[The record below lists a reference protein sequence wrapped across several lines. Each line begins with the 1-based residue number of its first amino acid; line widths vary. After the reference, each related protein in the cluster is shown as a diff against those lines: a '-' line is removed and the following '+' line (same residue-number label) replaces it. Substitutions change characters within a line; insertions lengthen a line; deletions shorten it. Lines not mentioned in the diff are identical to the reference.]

1 MGSRTRP
8 FFCYLLANALFWT
21 EHELKKKEEVYM
33 NHKLKKQLT
42 TAVLILIGLFVLFA
56 IVGQIA

>member
-1 MGSRTRP
+1 
-8 FFCYLLANALFWT
+8 
-21 EHELKKKEEVYM
+21 M

>member
-1 MGSRTRP
+1 
-8 FFCYLLANALFWT
+8 
-21 EHELKKKEEVYM
+21 M

-56 IVGQIA
+56 IVGQIAWSEKDSRKDSHGVALSSSY